1 MSLNIHKA
9 RNGDLHQ
16 CYLDFIGWESPGDI
30 SYIVSLSSPIKLF
43 ESKVYNRNSIIFDE
57 IWVNEWMNIYINKKC
72 SFYSPWS
79 IFGVLITFFIS
90 YFAGVF
96 SFVHFSIIHQKL
108 PVICL
113 LYCPSST
120 KQHFSPNVHLLHLG
134 DELHYSIYQFKCIC
148 KIITPLSYPRLVIW
162 INVSLIKLA
171 AGLSLRNTT
180 IRSHGTRA
188 QKRVSF
194 KHQHLLPT
202 SLIRRNEACIRLPTQ
217 CWLLIKWPWYVWAKE
232 IRKQT

>member
-16 CYLDFIGWESPGDI
+16 CFLDFIGWESPGDI
-30 SYIVSLSSPIKLF
+30 SYIVSLFSPIKLF
-43 ESKVYNRNSIIFDE
+43 ESKVYDGNSIMFDRK
-57 IWVNEWMNIYINKKC
+57 WVNEWMNMCINKIC
-72 SFYSPWS
+72 SFFHPGQFLEFW
-79 IFGVLITFFIS
+79 LLLFIS

-96 SFVHFSIIHQKL
+96 SLVHFSIICQKL

-113 LYCPSST
+113 LYCPST
-120 KQHFSPNVHLLHLG
+120 KQHFSSNVHLLHLG
-134 DELHYSIYQFKCIC
+134 DELHYSIYQFKCNC

-202 SLIRRNEACIRLPTQ
+202 SLIRRNGACIRLPAQ
-217 CWLLIKWPWYVWAKE
+217 CWLLIKWPWYVRAKE
-232 IRKQT
+232 IRK